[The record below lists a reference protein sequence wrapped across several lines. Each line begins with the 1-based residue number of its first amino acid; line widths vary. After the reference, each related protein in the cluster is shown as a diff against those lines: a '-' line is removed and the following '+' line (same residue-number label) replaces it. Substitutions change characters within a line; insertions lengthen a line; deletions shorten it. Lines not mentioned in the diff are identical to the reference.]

1 MTEDGMEL
9 EVQANAK
16 VNLALDILG
25 VREDGYHDLDG
36 VMQEIALHDT
46 LTIENGRGGFVLFCD
61 HPHLKLDENNLIYK
75 AWNALRDRT
84 ADDSVIIELEKRIPL
99 SAGLGGGSADAAA
112 TLVGL
117 NRLWNLGLGD
127 EELIKIAGG
136 IDSDTAFFIR
146 GGTQRAQGRGN
157 ILTPLPRFSQKP
169 LLLINTGDTISSRY
183 VYDRVEPNGT
193 VPVSKMI
200 DLLQYD
206 NLKAYPLMRNHMES
220 VSFDSIPK
228 LAKIKKELEES
239 GALAALMSGSGPTM
253 FGIYETMEQAEEAYE
268 RFRDQ
273 YSFVL
278 LTRTV

>member
-1 MTEDGMEL
+1 MEL

-84 ADDSVIIELEKRIPL
+84 LDDSVIIELEKRIPL

-127 EELIKIAGG
+127 EELIEIAGG

>member
-1 MTEDGMEL
+1 MEL

-84 ADDSVIIELEKRIPL
+84 LDDSVIIELEKRIPL

-127 EELIKIAGG
+127 EELIEIAGG

-146 GGTQRAQGRGN
+146 GGTQRSQGRGN

>member
-1 MTEDGMEL
+1 MEL

-75 AWNALRDRT
+75 AWDALRDR
-84 ADDSVIIELEKRIPL
+84 ALDDSVIIELEKRIPL

-127 EELIKIAGG
+127 EELIEIAGG

>member
-1 MTEDGMEL
+1 MEL

-84 ADDSVIIELEKRIPL
+84 LDDSVIIELEKRIPL

-127 EELIKIAGG
+127 EELIEIAGG

-253 FGIYETMEQAEEAYE
+253 LGIYETMEQAEEAYE

>member
-1 MTEDGMEL
+1 MEL

>member
-1 MTEDGMEL
+1 MEL

-127 EELIKIAGG
+127 EELIEIAGG

>member
-1 MTEDGMEL
+1 MEL

-127 EELIKIAGG
+127 DELIKIAGG

>member
-1 MTEDGMEL
+1 MEL

-127 EELIKIAGG
+127 EELIEIAGG

-228 LAKIKKELEES
+228 LARIKKELEES

-268 RFRDQ
+268 SFRDQ

>member
-1 MTEDGMEL
+1 MEL

-16 VNLALDILG
+16 INLTLDILG
-25 VREDGYHDLDG
+25 VRDDGYHDLDG

-75 AWNALRDRT
+75 AWDALRDRVE
-84 ADDSVIIELEKRIPL
+84 DDSIIIELEKRIPL

-117 NRLWNLGLGD
+117 NRIWNLNLTE
-127 EELIKIAGG
+127 EELIEIAGG

-157 ILTPLPRFSQKP
+157 ILTPLPNYSQKP
-169 LLLINTGDTISSRY
+169 VLLVNTGDTISSRY
-183 VYDRVEPNGT
+183 VYDRVEANGKI
-193 VPVSKMI
+193 PVSKMI

-206 NLKAYPLMRNHMES
+206 NLKAYTMMKNQMES
-220 VSFDSIPK
+220 VSFESIPK
-228 LAKIKKELEES
+228 LAEIKEKLEES

-253 FGIYETMEQAEEAYE
+253 FGLYETMEQAEDAYT
-268 RFRDQ
+268 RFQGR
-273 YSFVL
+273 YPFVL